1 MDFRLKRGRHRGA
14 TVRVLTNHTPSH
26 LAQVFMNMNRRLKDT
41 AAKLTAKK
49 GIVVASLHGE
59 LEKQVSFLSDTKSFR
74 G

>member
-1 MDFRLKRGRHRGA
+1 
-14 TVRVLTNHTPSH
+14 
-26 LAQVFMNMNRRLKDT
+26 MNMNRRLKDT